1 MSAKRKASTIY
12 TDWWGRR
19 WGQGPEKAEVR
30 ATQEQ
35 SLKKKKKQ
43 NLKARRN
50 THSSNRKTQRWGME
64 LKANLLGKA
73 QGAKWWHCVSGI
85 SIQFTPFTMW
95 DAKPWSMQS
104 QWTCFL
110 NPGNTV
116 WGSQPWRTDCNQS
129 RLSPTIPGPRKA
141 SGLTA
146 RIPRRHCFTGR
157 LPAPCYY

>member
-35 SLKKKKKQ
+35 SLKKNKPESKGTKKYTQFKQ
-43 NLKARRN
+43 KDTEMRCGTKSQPSRQSPGSQVMTLCLRYFD
-50 THSSNRKTQRWGME
+50 
-64 LKANLLGKA
+64 
-73 QGAKWWHCVSGI
+73 
-85 SIQFTPFTMW
+85 SIHTFTMW

-129 RLSPTIPGPRKA
+129 RLSPSIPGPRKA